1 MKFVSGTVAIGKGLL
16 LGALVVLAGSG
27 AMVAAEEP
35 QISADIGPCWVAFT
49 VTDAAHKPVYLA
61 KIHTII
67 RYGFLNKRKTELELQ
82 TDTNGKGKFTG
93 LPHEVKKPI
102 EFDITYKDQNKTVT
116 HDPATNCHQN
126 MEVELGSK

>member
-1 MKFVSGTVAIGKGLL
+1 MMIRGWVFIACFTC
-16 LGALVVLAGSG
+16 LAPILC
-27 AMVAAEEP
+27 AAQEP
-35 QISADIGPCWVAFT
+35 QISADVGPCWVDFT

-61 KIHTII
+61 KIHTTI

-102 EFDITYKDQNKTVT
+102 EFDVTYKDQSKTVT
-116 HDPATNCHQN
+116 HDPATNCHAS
-126 MEVELGSK
+126 MEVELGSR